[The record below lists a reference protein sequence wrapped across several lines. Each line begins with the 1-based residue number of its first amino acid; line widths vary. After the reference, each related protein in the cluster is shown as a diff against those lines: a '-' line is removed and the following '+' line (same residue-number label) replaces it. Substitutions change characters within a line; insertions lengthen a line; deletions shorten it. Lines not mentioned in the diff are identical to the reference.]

1 MRALRFHRHGPPAEV
16 LQLDDVPTPEPG
28 PGQVR
33 VRLTHRALN
42 PADLSAVKGTYG
54 ALRDLPAIGGNEGMG
69 TIDAVGEGV
78 EGLAPGQRVVKLG
91 DGPTWVEA
99 AILDAAD
106 VLPVPEALSDEA
118 AAQLFVNPLT
128 AHLLLDAAGLREGD
142 VLAQSAGASAVA
154 RIVTEMAVRR
164 GVRVVS
170 VVRRDAHVDRLRQLG
185 ADVVVADVVV
195 ADGNSREAR
204 AALRAAVGEG
214 GAAATLDPVAGE
226 TGALLLSALADRGTH
241 IVYGALSGQPLPVSP
256 RALIYRQSVVRGVWR
271 SRWWKETPREVSRP
285 LLAQLAEAAA
295 AGEFTLPVDATF
307 DLADGAE
314 AVRYATAPG
323 RWGKVLLTG

>member
-16 LQLDDVPTPEPG
+16 LQLDDLPTPDPG

-99 AILDAAD
+99 AVLDAAD

-164 GVRVVS
+164 GIRVVS
-170 VVRRDAHVDRLRQLG
+170 VVRREAHADRLRQLG
-185 ADVVVADVVV
+185 ADVVVA
-195 ADGNSREAR
+195 GENSREAR
-204 AALRAAVGEG
+204 AALRETVGEG

-241 IVYGALSGQPLPVSP
+241 VVYGALSGQPLPVSP
-256 RALIYRQSVVRGVWR
+256 RTLIYRQSVVRGVWR
-271 SRWWKETPREVSRP
+271 SRWWKETPRDVSRP
-285 LLAQLAEAAA
+285 LLARLAEAAA
-295 AGEFTLPVDATF
+295 AGEFSLPVDATF
-307 DLADGAE
+307 DLAEGAE
-314 AVRYATAPG
+314 AARYATAPG